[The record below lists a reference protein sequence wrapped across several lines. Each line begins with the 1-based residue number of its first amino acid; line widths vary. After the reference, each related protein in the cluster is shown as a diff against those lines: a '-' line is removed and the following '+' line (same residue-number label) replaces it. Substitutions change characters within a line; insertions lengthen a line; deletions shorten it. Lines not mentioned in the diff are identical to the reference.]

1 MSSRE
6 RARTDPSGP
15 SLPKRAYGTHVGCL
29 HLPES
34 CTGINTQASQQR
46 ITWGPGETQAC
57 CCPAVK
63 VTTTFDSWQQDPS
76 GPAVRETKGL
86 ARLLPLGRSLPSRE
100 PINILIPPREG
111 WCWHHLRRRVDHQH
125 LYVVGDA
132 APQSSRSTPSYRLE

>member
-1 MSSRE
+1 MLSSLRVPPLAKGSHLLRTE
-6 RARTDPSGP
+6 RAAERMHTAPSGP

-29 HLPES
+29 YLPES

-57 CCPAVK
+57 CSPAVK

-86 ARLLPLGRSLPSRE
+86 ARLLPLGRSLPSRG
-100 PINILIPPREG
+100 PINILIPPEKA
-111 WCWHHLRRRVDHQH
+111 D
-125 LYVVGDA
+125 VGI
-132 APQSSRSTPSYRLE
+132 T